1 MITPDLHRLLQP
13 LVISLFIKGDL
24 VSSGKLE
31 FISKFLPIF
40 FPNSSREISPFC
52 FSVDDVSEPNSPIR
66 SRSNSNTATL
76 LSGAAAVAA
85 AGGKPGLPMIAQM
98 DAVIPAAAPAAPQLP
113 IIHTDVNQVCSVT
126 QFSVFLHHRVSS

>member
-1 MITPDLHRLLQP
+1 MTTPGLHRLQQP

-24 VSSGKLE
+24 VSSGKFE
-31 FISKFLPIF
+31 FISKLQPIF

-52 FSVDDVSEPNSPIR
+52 FRVDDVSEPNSPIR

-76 LSGAAAVAA
+76 LSAAAVAA
-85 AGGKPGLPMIAQM
+85 AGGKALPMIAQM